1 MANIFEILLAEI
13 RREVHKPIYTSPS
26 RTAAGREEV
35 WQDEKKQQSEEST
48 LVVRAAQVKEQKPV
62 DITEQMKTAKMLMDE
77 AIQEI
82 NTERE
87 VQVEQNMSTNQD
99 MHEISE
105 LTTERTIG
113 TVEKLD
119 KEDFLL
125 NQIDEFR
132 EKAKQLQNLLLS
144 KESKALELQS
154 LVNERQDKAQEL
166 EALLNAR
173 QEEADQ
179 IMKDFN
185 QKVDELTAKVT
196 YKMTEME
203 ASISHQVSQA
213 KNASVAQLEA
223 NRKLNEAQ
231 IEASKKLNEE
241 QLAKNK
247 QFLEEQAIAN
257 KKLSEG
263 QIAEVKVLLDTATT
277 QLDSIKTD
285 LSEKVHSENV
295 KCYRNIQD
303 LFTEFDSKIEKMDEM
318 EKGVDAIR
326 GYVKCLTWF
335 SIINFVVLIG
345 FILYSLGVFNF

>member
-1 MANIFEILLAEI
+1 MASVLDILLAQI

-26 RTAAGREEV
+26 RSYET
-35 WQDEKKQQSEEST
+35 KN
-48 LVVRAAQVKEQKPV
+48 VVRQSGVKQAKTEQETEKAVKVQKPLE
-62 DITEQMKTAKMLMDE
+62 EQAMDDNYKTDVNQDTQIDQQ
-77 AIQEI
+77 IQESQEI
-82 NTERE
+82 
-87 VQVEQNMSTNQD
+87 
-99 MHEISE
+99 HEISE
-105 LTTERTIG
+105 LVAERNVS
-113 TVEKLD
+113 TVRELE
-119 KEDFLL
+119 KEDLLL

-132 EKAKQLQNLLLS
+132 EKAKQLQDLLLS
-144 KESKALELQS
+144 KESKAQELQT
-154 LVNERQDKAQEL
+154 LVNERQDKAEEL
-166 EALLNAR
+166 ELLLNAR
-173 QEEADQ
+173 KEEANQ
-179 IMKDFN
+179 IMRVFN
-185 QKVDELTAKVT
+185 QKVDDLTAKVT
-196 YKMTEME
+196 GKMDEME
-203 ASISHQVSQA
+203 VSISHQVLQA

-223 NRKLNEAQ
+223 NRKLNEEQ
-231 IEASKKLNEE
+231 LEANKKLSEE

-335 SIINFVVLIG
+335 SVINFVVLVG

>member
-1 MANIFEILLAEI
+1 MASVLDILLAQV

-26 RTAAGREEV
+26 RSYEKRSVVHQSEVKKVKTTQEREKV
-35 WQDEKKQQSEEST
+35 KKQTPLEERT
-48 LVVRAAQVKEQKPV
+48 MDGNCKTEVNH
-62 DITEQMKTAKMLMDE
+62 DIHTNQQ
-77 AIQEI
+77 IQE
-82 NTERE
+82 
-87 VQVEQNMSTNQD
+87 SQD
-99 MHEISE
+99 IHEISE
-105 LTTERTIG
+105 LVTERNVS
-113 TVEKLD
+113 TVQELE
-119 KEDFLL
+119 KEDLLL

-132 EKAKQLQNLLLS
+132 EKAKQLQDLLLS
-144 KESKALELQS
+144 KESKAHELQT
-154 LVNERQDKAQEL
+154 LVNERQDKAEEL
-166 EALLNAR
+166 EQLLNAR
-173 QEEADQ
+173 KEEANQ
-179 IMKDFN
+179 IMRVFN
-185 QKVDELTAKVT
+185 QRVDDLTAKVT
-196 YKMTEME
+196 GKMAEME
-203 ASISHQVSQA
+203 VSISHQVLQA

-223 NRKLNEAQ
+223 NRKLNEEQ
-231 IEASKKLNEE
+231 MEANKKLSEE